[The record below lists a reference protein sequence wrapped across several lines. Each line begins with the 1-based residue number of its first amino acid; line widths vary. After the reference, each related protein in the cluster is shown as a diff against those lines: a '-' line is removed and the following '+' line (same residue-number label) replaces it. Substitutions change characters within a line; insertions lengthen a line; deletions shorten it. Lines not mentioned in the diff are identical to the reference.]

1 MNRPADEEDIAFVR
15 ALIAKAVSAGADE
28 AQATLTY
35 DEGLEV
41 DFDSRRLSMLRS
53 TRGDNVRLTVF
64 KETRKGS
71 AGISSRSGEAVDAAT
86 AEALAIANAAPP
98 DPANGIAVSPPLPA
112 AAYGDDAADKEQL
125 IDAARAH
132 IEEMPREH
140 PAIITRNAYHRFHRT
155 RRSFANSAGVSRQE
169 TAGRYDFVTM
179 FAARRNGYAT
189 SLNYHGVSSYAPF
202 IQLSKA
208 GALPQLYG
216 YMEASFDPR
225 PAPGKFIGDVI
236 VTPDALGNF
245 VIGPLLRALG
255 GYSLMAGTSPYCDRR
270 GQLIASPSFS
280 LLNRPAPGDSP
291 GGAGFDGH
299 GLPSSDLDVIRD
311 GVLKEFLVDL
321 YISRKLGVERTMA
334 ASRFVMPPGE
344 KPLAQIVS
352 ETKRGILL
360 ARFSGGAVGSN
371 LEFSGIAKNA
381 FYVED
386 GKIQHPLTETMISG
400 SLRDLIG
407 AIRDVSRETVN
418 FGSSEYPAIAAQGVT
433 IAGK

>member
-1 MNRPADEEDIAFVR
+1 MERPADDEDIAFVQ

-41 DFDSRRLSMLRS
+41 DFDSRRLNMLRS
-53 TRGDNVRLTVF
+53 TRGDSVRLAVF

-71 AGISSRSGEAVDAAT
+71 ASLSSRAGEAVDAAI
-86 AEALAIANAAPP
+86 AEALSIANAAPP
-98 DPANGIAVSPPLPA
+98 DPANGIAVSPPLA
-112 AAYGDDAADKEQL
+112 TAAYGDAAADKEQL

-132 IEEMPREH
+132 IEEMAREH
-140 PAIITRNAYHRFHRT
+140 PAIITRDSYLRFHRT
-155 RRSFANSAGVSRQE
+155 RDTFANSAGVSRQE

-179 FAARRNGYAT
+179 FAARRSGYAT
-189 SLNYHGVSSYAPF
+189 SMNYHGLSSYAPF
-202 IQLSKA
+202 AQLTKA

-216 YMEASFDPR
+216 YMEASFDPK
-225 PAPGKFIGDVI
+225 PAPGKFVGDVI
-236 VTPDALGNF
+236 VTPDALRNF
-245 VIGPLLRALG
+245 VIDPLLRALG
-255 GYSLMAGTSPYCDRR
+255 GYSLMAGTSPYRDRR
-270 GQLIASPSFS
+270 GQLIASPCFS
-280 LLNRPAPGDSP
+280 LLNRPSPSDSP

-311 GVLKEFLVDL
+311 GVLNEFLVDL
-321 YISRKLGVERTMA
+321 YVSRKLGVGRTA
-334 ASRFVMPPGE
+334 AATRFVTPPGE
-344 KPLAQIVS
+344 KPLAQIVA

-360 ARFSGGAVGSN
+360 TRFSGGAVGPN

-386 GKIQHPLTETMISG
+386 GKIQHPLAETMISG
-400 SLRDLIG
+400 NIRDLIQ

-418 FGSSEYPAIAAQGVT
+418 SGSSEYPAIAAQGVT